1 MAIKTTNLE
10 RENLEAHV
18 DLCSERYQQLERRLK
33 NIEESVGVLHDD
45 IKRSNNSIGKVVVT
59 SAGTVLAGVLGLI
72 TTLLLKF

>member
-18 DLCSERYQQLERRLK
+18 DLCAERYQQLERRLE
-33 NIEESVGVLHDD
+33 NIEESVGDLHDD